1 MGQEMLLC
9 RGGSRERRVVV
20 ALRRLR
26 RRLLLVVSRRQINE
40 ILAGSAT
47 LGLAGLDCAKLFYVG
62 VFFDCGMET
71 RAAGLLLGIGSTS

>member
-26 RRLLLVVSRRQINE
+26 RRLLLVVSRRLINE

-47 LGLAGLDCAKLFYVG
+47 LGLAGLDCDELFYVG
-62 VFFDCGMET
+62 VSSDG
-71 RAAGLLLGIGSTS
+71 GV